1 MSDARPRKRS
11 ASSAAAKPEKKVRRT
26 PSSKFLRQTMP
37 SRETGYVDLAVSNY
51 ALDTTGSVTLIAT
64 IAQGTSVNQRVGKKV
79 MIKSI
84 QCRGQAYAGTTATL
98 NDVAYLIVYDRRPTG
113 SVPAVT
119 DILVSAAANSM
130 NNDANSGRF
139 RILKR
144 MDFRLV
150 GNSTTP
156 TVGEVSADADFYL
169 PVNKLCVFKAAG
181 TGAIADIEEGAIYL
195 VTVGNQAAG
204 NAAAI
209 LSVAFRTRFLDI

>member
-1 MSDARPRKRS
+1 MDARPRKRS
-11 ASSAAAKPEKKVRRT
+11 LSGAAKPVAKKIKRET
-26 PSSKFLRQTMP
+26 PSSRFNRFVASK
-37 SRETGYVDLAVSNY
+37 ETGYVDLAVANY
-51 ALDTTGSVTLIAT
+51 PMDTTGSVTLLAT
-64 IAQGTSVNQRVGKKV
+64 IAQGTAVTQRVGKKV
-79 MIKSI
+79 VIKSI

-98 NDVAYLIVYDRRPTG
+98 NDCAYMLVYDKRPTG
-113 SVPAVT
+113 ALPAVT
-119 DILVSAAANSM
+119 DILVSAASNAF

-156 TVGEVSADADFYL
+156 VVDSASADADFFL
-169 PVNKLCVFKAAG
+169 VVNQIEVFKAAG

-204 NAAAI
+204 NTAAI
-209 LSVAFRTRFLDI
+209 LSVAFRTRFIDI